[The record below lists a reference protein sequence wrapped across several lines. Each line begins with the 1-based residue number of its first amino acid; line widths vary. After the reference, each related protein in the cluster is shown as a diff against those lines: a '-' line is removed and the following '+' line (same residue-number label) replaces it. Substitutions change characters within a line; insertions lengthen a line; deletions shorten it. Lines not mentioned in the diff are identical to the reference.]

1 VLEGAAMPFIRKI
14 EARVYSRAT
23 EIIDRVATAV
33 LNLFPEDVRKNVSIT
48 EEKAEGQSGD
58 DICIL
63 SGLLKNQD
71 DCELTFDFILNNME
85 KKDRRTLKRSL
96 DLRLNDNCVFFLRID
111 KQGAFLEKIRL
122 ANNTDV
128 IRVRFYFRDSP
139 RCKKKDAMLLIEQRL
154 RDAEA

>member
-1 VLEGAAMPFIRKI
+1 MPFIRKI
-14 EARVYSRAT
+14 EARAYSRAT
-23 EIIDRVATAV
+23 EITENVTNAIRGI
-33 LNLFPEDVRKNVSIT
+33 FPEDVRQNVEIS

-58 DICIL
+58 AISIV

-71 DCELTFDFILNNME
+71 ECERTFDYVLKCMD

-122 ANNTDV
+122 ANNADV
-128 IRVRFYFRDSP
+128 IRARFYFRDNP
-139 RCKKKDAMLLIEQRL
+139 RCKKNDAVLLIEQRL
-154 RDAEA
+154 QEAEV